1 MEYYD
6 WKTQSDS
13 LYKDGIG
20 YLNTLERHLE
30 KPSRFDNKLL
40 FNLVVMSYEKLFS
53 ALLAH
58 YETEATHHTQVA
70 MFKEAQVFDD
80 NLTEE
85 MRETARFIQSFESIC
100 SFDSKG
106 YTTPTDEELTTIILG
121 LLNIR
126 SHIDDVIQC
135 NK

>member
-1 MEYYD
+1 MEFFS
-6 WKTQSDS
+6 WKKQSQQ
-13 LYKDGIG
+13 LCTNGEG
-20 YLNTLERHLE
+20 YLNTLEKHLT
-30 KPSRFDNKLL
+30 KPGRFDNTLL
-40 FNLVVMSYEKLFS
+40 FNIATMSYEKMF
-53 ALLAH
+53 APLLAH

-126 SHIDDVIQC
+126 NHIETVISKC
-135 NK
+135 

>member
-30 KPSRFDNKLL
+30 KRSRFDNTLL
-40 FNLVVMSYEKLFS
+40 FNLVVMSYEKMFS

-70 MFKEAQVFDD
+70 MFKEAQAYDN

-85 MRETARFIQSFESIC
+85 MRDTARFIQSFESIC

-106 YTTPTDEELTTIILG
+106 YTTPTNEELTTIIQG
-121 LLNIR
+121 LLTIR
-126 SHIDDVIQC
+126 NHIDDVLQN